1 MINKKVLSEIISKY
15 SLGGNVEKVKW
26 TINEDG
32 SVIIIFKTESIS
44 LAGKI
49 EYKNNIGLKKGN
61 YGIYET
67 SHLIKCLNILD
78 GDILIETKSINGL
91 ASKLN
96 LADTNYDIK
105 FNLADP
111 AVIPSVNTDPI
122 NHIRSIEPNAIFE
135 VNDEFITRFV
145 KSKDALNDIE
155 TFTIEIQEE
164 GMIGDEIVFTMGSNI
179 TRGTIQFKIDE
190 RSKILKP
197 FEQISFN
204 SNLFKEILK
213 ANRNY
218 KSGKISIYEL
228 GCIYLNFHYEDGF
241 STDYY
246 LTRLQNNN

>member
-1 MINKKVLSEIISKY
+1 MINKKILSEIISKY
-15 SLGGNVEKVKW
+15 SLGGNIEKVKW
-26 TINEDG
+26 NINEEG
-32 SVIIIFKTESIS
+32 NINIIFKTDSKS
-44 LAGKI
+44 LAGKV
-49 EYKNNIGLKKGN
+49 EYKDNIGLKKGN

-78 GDILIETKSINGL
+78 SDILIDTKSSNGL

-111 AVIPSVNTDPI
+111 AVIPIVNMDPI
-122 NHIRSIEPNAIFE
+122 NHLSSIEPNATFE

-164 GMIGDEIVFTMGSNI
+164 GLTGDEILFTMGSNI

-190 RSKILKP
+190 KSKILNS
-197 FEQISFN
+197 FEQMSFD

-218 KSGKISIYEL
+218 KSGKINIYEL
-228 GCIYLNFHYEDGF
+228 GCIHLSFHYDDGF
-241 STDYY
+241 NTDYY